1 MANEWVNRI
10 YLTTTGA
17 LVATVPCSASSWMT
31 RMTGQGAGTFDIQV
45 EGSGISRANLEE
57 WTTPNEYTITQEWA
71 PTDHVVF
78 AGVIQEDD
86 WDDTTDTVTVS
97 AVELRGA
104 YFNNRML
111 WPLSTYN
118 TTGGGGTATALEVVD
133 RSRAAAVRAVL
144 ETAQFG
150 GAAPAVFPLDLPADA
165 AGDFSATWLYNERLF
180 VEDHLT
186 QIEEDG
192 CETYLRPYRDGSGN
206 LRYEVKVQ
214 DGRLKY
220 GTVTT
225 FPIRGASSPVRNL
238 RVKRDGINQMTG
250 VGVFGEGGKEALMQW
265 GPDPIPATF
274 AIPLRDVWINRSDL
288 DTESRLRSVGNQQYA
303 VLQYPSSAWRFDL
316 HIYPDGPEYA
326 GVGREL
332 WMNVGTHPRLT
343 NGDHKKRVIALR
355 GDMGFFVTPE
365 VDDAY

>member
-1 MANEWVNRI
+1 MVDEWVNRI
-10 YLTTTGA
+10 YETTTGN
-17 LVATVPCSASSWMT
+17 LVATVPCSSSNWMT
-31 RMTGQGAGTFDIQV
+31 RMTGQGAGTFTIQV
-45 EGSGISRANLEE
+45 GDWGVSRADLEE

-86 WDDTTDTVTVS
+86 WDDTSDTVTVS

-192 CETYLRPYRDGSGN
+192 CETYLRPYRSSGN

-220 GTVTT
+220 GTVTS
-225 FPIRGASSPVRNL
+225 FPIRGADSPVRNL

-303 VLQYPSSAWRFDL
+303 VLQYASSAWRFDL